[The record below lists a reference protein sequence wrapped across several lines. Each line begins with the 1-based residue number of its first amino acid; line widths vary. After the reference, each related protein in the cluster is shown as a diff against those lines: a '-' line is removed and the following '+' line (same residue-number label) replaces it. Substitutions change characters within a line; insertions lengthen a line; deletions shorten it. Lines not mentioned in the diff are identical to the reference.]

1 MSNTSVKVALALIVV
16 LALPAALFAQHAG
29 SAATG
34 NVPITTIDP
43 SGAGKCFQGGPAT
56 APAHNRHRPEIV
68 HSNGVCWAPR
78 NTANGPEV

>member
-1 MSNTSVKVALALIVV
+1 MSNSSVKVAFAFFVV

-43 SGAGKCFQGGPAT
+43 SGVGKCFQGSSAT
-56 APAHNRHRPEIV
+56 VAAHSRHRPN
-68 HSNGVCWAPR
+68 SVCWAPR